1 MRVNRELQANIKRS
15 VPTNYR
21 QQITKLRSENKMT
34 DDIEL
39 RQQMEE
45 VQRFRELSN
54 ENAISELIDAQ
65 VVN

>member
-45 VQRFRELSN
+45 LQAFRQLSN
-54 ENAISELIDAQ
+54 ENAI
-65 VVN
+65 